1 MIRRLPVSL
10 LILIAALSV
19 AIPAHADGLSF
30 SLIGALDG
38 GPTIGVAVSYPVAQL
53 GDLDLWADAGL
64 KREESST
71 AALLGLSTPAVPL
84 LARLPL
90 IRALVSGLDDD
101 FPANARLGA
110 GLLSTGEPIGYLAYA
125 IEF

>member
-1 MIRRLPVSL
+1 MRSL
-10 LILIAALSV
+10 LLLSLLLALV
-19 AIPAHADGLSF
+19 GTAHADGLSF

-53 GDLDLWADAGL
+53 GDLDLWADAGV

-90 IRALVSGLDDD
+90 IRSLVSGLDDD

>member
-1 MIRRLPVSL
+1 MIRALATIL
-10 LILIAALSV
+10 LLLAIACTC
-19 AIPAHADGLSF
+19 AHADGLTL

-38 GPTIGVAVSYPVAQL
+38 GPTVGAALSYPVADL
-53 GDLDLWADAGL
+53 GDLGLWADLGL

-84 LARLPL
+84 LSKLPVL
-90 IRALVSGLDDD
+90 RSLVDQLDDD

-110 GLLSTGEPIGYLAYA
+110 GLLSTGEPLAYLAYSMA
-125 IEF
+125 F